1 MRLNGRVAGRRRM
14 RRRGPPGDL
23 GSAALVQLT
32 TAPACAIDRLGRI
45 VTANHALEVL
55 LGSGVSGGLEGRT
68 LVSLTYPPDADR
80 SREALESVFD
90 DGLDRYQVDN
100 RCVRVDTR
108 ELVWGT
114 WDLSLVRDHRGRPGL
129 AIAMVRDLTQ
139 MKRSEQERRFF
150 EFMFKLIGE
159 AEDSHAV
166 LTAAVQTICHFTRCG
181 MGQVWLPAGEVL
193 VCSPSWYHSGYGFEK
208 LHAASEQLDYQR
220 GEGLPGLA
228 WATGKPQLLP
238 DVRDP
243 EQYDRAAQAQRAG
256 VREAMAVPVMGAAG
270 AVAVLELFVTHER
283 AGEPGRLER
292 IAKVAAELGPLV
304 ERRRAEEA
312 LRASEQRFR
321 AVTDAAVDA
330 IVSADAFGRLLSW
343 NSGAERMFGW
353 KAEEVVG
360 RPLTVIIPERLR
372 ALHEAGIARVRQ
384 SGHSKLAGS
393 VVELIGLRRDGGE
406 FPIELSIGAWDGSD
420 GLAFSGVIRDI
431 TERKQAEVTLR
442 ASEAR
447 FTSVADAAVDAI
459 VSADAFGRLLSWN
472 SGAERMFGWRSEE
485 VVGRP
490 LTVIIPERLRALHE
504 AGITRVRESGHSKLA
519 GSVVELIGL
528 RRDGSEFPVELSIGS
543 WQGPDGMAFSA
554 VIRDITERKQ
564 AEAALAATNREL
576 ERTNAE
582 LETLVY
588 SASHDLK
595 SPMVSLLG
603 YLEYLKLDYGDVL
616 GQEGGRYVARIS
628 DCTLYMQRL
637 IHDLID
643 LSRVGRT
650 GANAVDVDLAELV
663 GAIVDEAAGAHP
675 GVGFRIGRL
684 PVVAGDPVG
693 FRQLFTNLVENAVR
707 HGGRPDLTVTVEGR
721 SRADGGLELSV
732 RDDGRG
738 IPPEHRERVFGVF
751 ERLDTP
757 STSSGTGMGLAICR
771 KIVEL
776 LGGSIGIHGGRG
788 TEVRIV
794 LPAAVTARW
803 PARELTVEARHDR
816 GAVPA

>member
-1 MRLNGRVAGRRRM
+1 MGISGRVAGRRRM

-23 GSAALVQLT
+23 GTGALVQRT
-32 TAPACAIDRLGRI
+32 TSPACAIDRLGRI
-45 VTANHALEVL
+45 VAANHALEVL
-55 LGSGVSGGLEGRT
+55 LGSGVAGGLEGRT
-68 LVSLTYPPDADR
+68 LTSLTYPPDLDR
-80 SREALESVFD
+80 SREALESVFE

-100 RCVRVDTR
+100 RCVRVHSR

-193 VCSPSWYHSGYGFEK
+193 VCSPSWHHSGYGFEK

-228 WATGKPQLLP
+228 WATGQPQLLT

-243 EQYDRAAQAQRAG
+243 DRFDRAAQAQRAG

-283 AGEPGRLER
+283 AGEPGRMER

-304 ERRRAEEA
+304 ERRRSEEA

-330 IVSADAFGRLLSW
+330 IVSADS
-343 NSGAERMFGW
+343 
-353 KAEEVVG
+353 
-360 RPLTVIIPERLR
+360 
-372 ALHEAGIARVRQ
+372 
-384 SGHSKLAGS
+384 
-393 VVELIGLRRDGGE
+393 
-406 FPIELSIGAWDGSD
+406 
-420 GLAFSGVIRDI
+420 
-431 TERKQAEVTLR
+431 
-442 ASEAR
+442 
-447 FTSVADAAVDAI
+447 
-459 VSADAFGRLLSWN
+459 FGRLLSWN
-472 SGAERMFGWRSEE
+472 SGAERMFGWRAEE

-504 AGITRVRESGHSKLA
+504 AGITRVRQTGHSKLA

-528 RRDGSEFPVELSIGS
+528 HRDGSEFPIELSVGAWS
-543 WQGPDGMAFSA
+543 GPDGLAFSG

-564 AEAALAATNREL
+564 AEVALAAANREL

-643 LSRVGRT
+643 LSKVGRT
-650 GANAVDVDLAELV
+650 GAGAVDVDLAELV
-663 GAIVDEAAGAHP
+663 RIIVHEAAASHP

-684 PVVAGDPVG
+684 PVVVGDPVG

-707 HGGRPDLTVTVEGR
+707 HGGRPDLTVTVDGR

-757 STSSGTGMGLAICR
+757 STTSGTGMGLAICR

-776 LGGSIGIHGGRG
+776 LGGGIGVHGSHG

-794 LPAAVTARW
+794 LPASVSARW
-803 PARELTVEARHDR
+803 PARELTVEPRHDR

>member
-1 MRLNGRVAGRRRM
+1 
-14 RRRGPPGDL
+14 
-23 GSAALVQLT
+23 
-32 TAPACAIDRLGRI
+32 
-45 VTANHALEVL
+45 VL
-55 LGSGVSGGLEGRT
+55 LGSGVAGGLEGRT

-80 SREALESVFD
+80 SREALESVFE

-100 RCVRVDTR
+100 RCVRVHTR

-208 LHAASEQLDYQR
+208 LHAASEQLDYER

-228 WATGKPQLLP
+228 WATGQPQLLP

-243 EQYDRAAQAQRAG
+243 ERYDRAVQAQRAG

-283 AGEPGRLER
+283 AGEPGRMER

-304 ERRRAEEA
+304 ERRRAEET

-330 IVSADAFGRLLSW
+330 IVSADSFGRLLSW

-353 KAEEVVG
+353 RAEEVIG

-384 SGHSKLAGS
+384 TGHSKLAGS
-393 VVELIGLRRDGGE
+393 VVELVGLHRDGSE
-406 FPIELSIGAWDGSD
+406 FPVELSIGAWSGPD

-431 TERKQAEVTLR
+431 TERKQAE
-442 ASEAR
+442 
-447 FTSVADAAVDAI
+447 
-459 VSADAFGRLLSWN
+459 
-472 SGAERMFGWRSEE
+472 
-485 VVGRP
+485 
-490 LTVIIPERLRALHE
+490 
-504 AGITRVRESGHSKLA
+504 
-519 GSVVELIGL
+519 
-528 RRDGSEFPVELSIGS
+528 
-543 WQGPDGMAFSA
+543 
-554 VIRDITERKQ
+554 
-564 AEAALAATNREL
+564 AALGAANREL

-650 GANAVDVDLAELV
+650 GAGAVDVDLAELV
-663 GAIVDEAAGAHP
+663 RIIVDEAAASHP
-675 GVGFRIGRL
+675 GVSFRVGRL

-707 HGGRPDLTVTVEGR
+707 HGGRPDLTVTVDGR
-721 SRADGGLELSV
+721 SRTDAGLELSV

-751 ERLDTP
+751 ERLDAP
-757 STSSGTGMGLAICR
+757 STTSGTGMGLAICR

-776 LGGSIGIHGGRG
+776 LGGSIGVHGSHG

-794 LPAAVTARW
+794 LPASVSARW
-803 PARELTVEARHDR
+803 PARELTVEPRHDR

>member
-1 MRLNGRVAGRRRM
+1 M

-23 GSAALVQLT
+23 GTGALVQRT
-32 TAPACAIDRLGRI
+32 TSPACAIDRLGRI
-45 VTANHALEVL
+45 VAANHALEVL
-55 LGSGVSGGLEGRT
+55 LGSGVAGGLEGRT
-68 LVSLTYPPDADR
+68 LTSLTYPPDADR
-80 SREALESVFD
+80 SREALESVFQ

-100 RCVRVDTR
+100 RCVRVHSR

-193 VCSPSWYHSGYGFEK
+193 VCSPSWHHSGYGFEK

-228 WATGKPQLLP
+228 WATGQPQLLT

-243 EQYDRAAQAQRAG
+243 ERFDRAAQAQRAG
-256 VREAMAVPVMGAAG
+256 VREAMAVPVMAATG
-270 AVAVLELFVTHER
+270 AVAVLELFVSHER
-283 AGEPGRLER
+283 AGEPGRMER

-330 IVSADAFGRLLSW
+330 IVSADS
-343 NSGAERMFGW
+343 
-353 KAEEVVG
+353 
-360 RPLTVIIPERLR
+360 
-372 ALHEAGIARVRQ
+372 
-384 SGHSKLAGS
+384 
-393 VVELIGLRRDGGE
+393 
-406 FPIELSIGAWDGSD
+406 
-420 GLAFSGVIRDI
+420 
-431 TERKQAEVTLR
+431 
-442 ASEAR
+442 
-447 FTSVADAAVDAI
+447 
-459 VSADAFGRLLSWN
+459 FGRLLSWN
-472 SGAERMFGWRSEE
+472 SGAERMFGWRAEE

-504 AGITRVRESGHSKLA
+504 AGITRVRQTGHSKLA

-528 RRDGSEFPVELSIGS
+528 HRDGSEFPIELSVGA
-543 WQGPDGMAFSA
+543 WNGPDGLAFSG

-564 AEAALAATNREL
+564 AEVALAAANREL

-643 LSRVGRT
+643 LSKVGRT
-650 GANAVDVDLAELV
+650 GAGAADVDLAELV
-663 GAIVDEAAGAHP
+663 RIIVDEATPSHP

-707 HGGRPDLTVTVEGR
+707 HGGRPDLTVTVDGR

-751 ERLDTP
+751 ERLDGP

-776 LGGSIGIHGGRG
+776 LGGGIGVHGSHG

-794 LPAAVTARW
+794 LPASVSARW
-803 PARELTVEARHDR
+803 PARELTVEPRHDR

>member
-1 MRLNGRVAGRRRM
+1 M

-23 GSAALVQLT
+23 GTGALVQLT
-32 TAPACAIDRLGRI
+32 TAPACVIDRFGRI

-68 LVSLTYPPDADR
+68 LLSLTYPPDADR
-80 SREALESVFD
+80 AREALASVFE
-90 DGLDRYQVDN
+90 DGLDRFQVDS
-100 RCVRVDTR
+100 RSVRVHTR

-208 LHAASEQLDYQR
+208 LHAASEQLDYQL

-243 EQYDRAAQAQRAG
+243 ERFDRAAQAQRAG

-330 IVSADAFGRLLSW
+330 IVSADSFGRLLSW

-384 SGHSKLAGS
+384 TGHSKLAGS
-393 VVELIGLRRDGGE
+393 VVELIGLHRDGAE
-406 FPIELSIGAWDGSD
+406 FPIELSVGAWNGPD

-431 TERKQAEVTLR
+431 SERKQAEASLR

-459 VSADAFGRLLSWN
+459 VSADSFGRLLSWN
-472 SGAERMFGWRSEE
+472 SGAERMFGWKAEE

-504 AGITRVRESGHSKLA
+504 AGIARVRQTGHSKLA
-519 GSVVELIGL
+519 GSVVELVAL
-528 RRDGSEFPVELSIGS
+528 HRDGAEFPVELSIGS
-543 WQGPDGMAFSA
+543 WQAPGGLAFSA
-554 VIRDITERKQ
+554 VIRDISERKQ
-564 AEAALAATNREL
+564 AEAALAAANREL

-616 GQEGGRYVARIS
+616 GQEGGRYIARIS

-637 IHDLID
+637 IRDLID

-650 GANAVDVDLAELV
+650 GADAVDVDLAELV
-663 GAIVDEAAGAHP
+663 HTIVDEAGAAHP

-684 PVVAGDPVG
+684 PVIAGDPVG

-757 STSSGTGMGLAICR
+757 STGAGTGMGLAICR

-776 LGGSIGIHGGRG
+776 LGGSIGIHGSRG

-794 LPAAVTARW
+794 LPAAVAARW
-803 PARELTVEARHDR
+803 PARELMVEARHDR